1 MGTMGNDDGV
11 FQRLQYTG
19 TRVEMVCMC
28 ACMKEEEKDRGK
40 KERREVGRRW
50 EIDLEKNLGKHA
62 ERRL

>member
-40 KERREVGRRW
+40 EREKGGREEMGDRFG
-50 EIDLEKNLGKHA
+50 EQPQKTC
-62 ERRL
+62 